1 MPLCKGFGF
10 LVLDKVFSRQ
20 MKSVLSLAKEAAV
33 RAGKLVASHL
43 GKTAIERKGPSYDLI
58 TEADRKAE
66 ELIAV
71 FLSREMPGCEIL
83 GREDPLNPC
92 RRQISPLI
100 LYARGYFLT

>member
-1 MPLCKGFGF
+1 
-10 LVLDKVFSRQ
+10 
-20 MKSVLSLAKEAAV
+20 
-33 RAGKLVASHL
+33 
-43 GKTAIERKGPSYDLI
+43 
-58 TEADRKAE
+58 
-66 ELIAV
+66 V